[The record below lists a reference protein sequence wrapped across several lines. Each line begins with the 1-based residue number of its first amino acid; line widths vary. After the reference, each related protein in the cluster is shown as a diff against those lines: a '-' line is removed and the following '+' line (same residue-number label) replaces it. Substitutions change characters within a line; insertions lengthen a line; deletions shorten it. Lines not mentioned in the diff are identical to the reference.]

1 MTVVIVLEGGAE
13 RRAWMTCSLSTS
25 PSYLNCLYTK
35 AILFQTCFLSIT
47 PYYPLKMPCRAQG
60 VKWPLS
66 VIFFCISLMGFYHHS
81 MVLFGNRV
89 LLNLFFFFFE
99 YEHESEQ
106 ALGFGDGQ
114 GSLECYSL
122 WGSKELHMIE
132 WLNWTDTCFTMLY

>member
-35 AILFQTCFLSIT
+35 AILFQTCFLSLT

-89 LLNLFFFFFE
+89 LLNLFFFFL
-99 YEHESEQ
+99 SM
-106 ALGFGDGQ
+106 DM
-114 GSLECYSL
+114 SLSKL
-122 WGSKELHMIE
+122 WVLVMDRE
-132 WLNWTDTCFTMLY
+132 WLNWAEWHRSGYDVDRALKSFF